1 MKLTFMFLK
10 NKVMIN
16 VWRVSMLY
24 FTLLLCFCASI
35 FLTPL
40 IKKLAFKIGATDKPN
55 QRKVHQ
61 KIMPRLGG
69 LAIYISFIL
78 GIVIIRPNL
87 NFNLPLLH
95 PNDYVH
101 LAILLG
107 SLIIIITGAVD
118 DVKEISPRVKLLG
131 QILASLVVIIL
142 GDIKVEF
149 INLPFGGQ
157 LDFGMLSIPFTMVWI
172 IGITNAINL
181 IDGLDGLAAGV
192 SSIALFSIA
201 GMAFLMGSPY
211 VMVVALIAAVSTLG
225 FLVFNFHPAKIFMG
239 DTGALFLG
247 FLISVLSLLGFKNVT
262 FISLVIPVI
271 ILGVP
276 ISDTFFAIIR
286 RLVNKQPLSAPDKSH
301 LHHCLLR
308 AGYTHQQTVL
318 LIYAMSAIFGL
329 AAFIFSQATIRGSV
343 LILLTI
349 IIIIELFVEKIGLVK
364 EDYKPL
370 LKLFKGL
377 RTVNMRNK

>member
-1 MKLTFMFLK
+1 
-10 NKVMIN
+10 
-16 VWRVSMLY
+16 MLY
-24 FTLLLCFCASI
+24 FTLFLCFCASI

-40 IKKLAFKIGATDKPN
+40 VKKLAFKIGATDKPN

-78 GIVIIRPNL
+78 GLLIIQPID
-87 NFNLPLLH
+87 NFNTLLTN
-95 PNDYVH
+95 PIGNVH
-101 LAILLG
+101 VALILG
-107 SLIIIITGAVD
+107 SFIIILTGAID
-118 DVKEISPRVKLLG
+118 DVKEISAKVKLLG
-131 QILASLVVIIL
+131 QILASLVIIVI

-149 INLPFGGQ
+149 INLPFGGGQ
-157 LDFGMLSIPFTMVWI
+157 LDFGIFSIPFTMIWI
-172 IGITNAINL
+172 VGITNAINL
-181 IDGLDGLAAGV
+181 IDGLDGLAGGV

-201 GMAFLMGSPY
+201 GIAYMTGNPY
-211 VMVVALIAAVSTLG
+211 VTVIALIAAFSTLG
-225 FLVFNFHPAKIFMG
+225 FLIYNFHPAKIFMG

-247 FLISVLSLLGFKNVT
+247 FLISVLSLLGLKSVT
-262 FISLVIPVI
+262 VMSLVIPVI

-308 AGYTHQQTVL
+308 SGYTHRQTVL
-318 LIYAMSAIFGL
+318 MIYAMSAIFGL
-329 AAFIFSQATIRGSV
+329 AGFIFSQATIRGSV
-343 LILLTI
+343 IILITI
-349 IIIIELFVEKIGLVK
+349 LIIIELFVEKIGLVR

-370 LKLFKGL
+370 LKLIQGF
-377 RTVNMRNK
+377 RPASMRNK